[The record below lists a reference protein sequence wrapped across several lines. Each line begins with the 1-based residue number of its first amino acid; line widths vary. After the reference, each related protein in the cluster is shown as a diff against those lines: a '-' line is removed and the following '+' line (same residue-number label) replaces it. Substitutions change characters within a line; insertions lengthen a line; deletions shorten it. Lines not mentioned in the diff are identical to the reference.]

1 MYQTILGDVRDK
13 MQSGDTVPVKL
24 FPEPENLCDASAIA
38 FKCFHDSEWSRR
50 FVRTFKLQSTMMLF
64 CQSILHGLST
74 KLRKFYATKTGE
86 SKRSKKYIFIAI
98 HSRVYSHVS
107 HTQLNR

>member
-1 MYQTILGDVRDK
+1 MVSEICKDVQAAIDNDVVL
-13 MQSGDTVPVKL
+13 SVDFAWVKYK
-24 FPEPENLCDASAIA
+24 I
-38 FKCFHDSEWSRR
+38 
-50 FVRTFKLQSTMMLF
+50 
-64 CQSILHGLST
+64 
-74 KLRKFYATKTGE
+74 LRKFYATKTGE